1 MLGEKKQLIAKR
13 DLYTD
18 PTFPASDTSIF
29 FDYCTPLAQFR
40 GEISWLRPKDICS
53 TPRLFSNNLQDVQ
66 VKQGIL
72 GDCWFLCACVALQ
85 KSKYLLNKV
94 IPPGQ
99 PSWTDESY
107 QGCFT
112 CRVWQF
118 GHWVEVTIDDR
129 LPCLGGKL
137 CFSQCQ
143 TEDLF
148 WLPLLEKAYAKV
160 HGSYE
165 QLWAGQVADAL
176 VDLTGGIAERWTLK
190 GPGRNMEKEKTGMVL
205 EKAVFRKLMNLKEQ
219 CVISCSVLNSRQGAS
234 ELGEFHAFI
243 VIDVLSLSEVS
254 GKEIFLLRI
263 RNPWGRRCWRGPWCE
278 GGQGWSQLDPVVASE
293 LLSQIQEGEFWVD
306 EEEFFREFDEIT
318 MGFPVNEEGQLQS
331 LYTEKVLY
339 HSQNLFGS
347 WVRGQSAGGCRNNS
361 SFPTNPKFWL
371 RVCEKS
377 EVCIA
382 LLQKHRKYSADWAG
396 RIQNLT
402 HLAEENLS
410 LTEGTQG
417 KNYQAVGL
425 HVWKVEKKRFNLPK
439 TLSAPPVVGTVC
451 HSYDREVHV
460 CCDLSPGFYLVV
472 PSTFL
477 KDAVG
482 NFLLRVFST
491 GRISLS
497 ELKPPP
503 TDAALCEELPAGEW
517 ETVQLHGCW
526 KNGQSAGGSRN
537 FPSFHLNP
545 CFPLS
550 IPAGPGKSSVKVTLR
565 QHCQDSKCRPIGFHI
580 FQVPNSSWKP
590 HTSSFL
596 HLEPLVSCVPHCYSQ
611 EVSQLCRLPAGS
623 YVIIPS
629 TYLPNTEGNFT
640 VVIATKID
648 RNRCGL
654 GFQQEAHSQ
663 PGDTWTSIAR
673 SKLYIFNFSCSKGIT
688 KASPRPI
695 YELIWEVLY

>member
-1 MLGEKKQLIAKR
+1 MLGEKKQLMVAR

-29 FDYCTPLAQFR
+29 FNYCTPLAQFR

-53 TPRLFSNNLQDVQ
+53 SPRLFSNNLQDVQ

-107 QGCFT
+107 RGCFM

-190 GPGRNMEKEKTGMVL
+190 GPGKIVEKEKTGMVL
-205 EKAVFRKLMNLKEQ
+205 EKAVFRRLMNLKEQ
-219 CVISCSVLNSRQGAS
+219 CVISCSILNSRQGAS

-243 VIDVLSLSEVS
+243 VIDTLNLSEVS

-263 RNPWGRRCWRGPWCE
+263 RNPWGRRCWKGPWCE
-278 GGQGWSQLDPVVASE
+278 GGQGWNQLDPVVASK

-318 MGFPVNEEGQLQS
+318 VGFPVNGEGQLQS

-371 RVCEKS
+371 RVCESS

-382 LLQKHRKYSADWAG
+382 LLQKHRKYSTDWAG
-396 RIQNLT
+396 RIQNPT
-402 HLAEENLS
+402 RLAEENPS
-410 LTEGTQG
+410 LTEGIQG

-439 TLSAPPVVGTVC
+439 TLSAPPVVG
-451 HSYDREVHV
+451 
-460 CCDLSPGFYLVV
+460 
-472 PSTFL
+472 
-477 KDAVG
+477 
-482 NFLLRVFST
+482 
-491 GRISLS
+491 RISLS

-503 TDAALCEELPAGEW
+503 MDAALCEELPAGEW
-517 ETVQLHGCW
+517 ETVQLQGCW
-526 KNGQSAGGSRN
+526 KNGLNAGGSRN
-537 FPSFHLNP
+537 FPSFHINP

-565 QHCQDSKCRPIGFHI
+565 QHCLDSKCCPIGFHI

-590 HTSSFL
+590 QTTSFV

-611 EVSQLCRLPAGS
+611 EVSRLCRLPAGS

-648 RNRCGL
+648 RKRI
-654 GFQQEAHSQ
+654 HSQ
-663 PGDTWTSIAR
+663 E
-673 SKLYIFNFSCSKGIT
+673 KLGQV
-688 KASPRPI
+688 
-695 YELIWEVLY
+695 LQEVSFTTVMKR

>member
-1 MLGEKKQLIAKR
+1 MLGEKKHLIVKR

-53 TPRLFSNNLQDVQ
+53 TPRLFSNNPQDVQ

-143 TEDLF
+143 AEDLF

-190 GPGRNMEKEKTGMVL
+190 GPGKNTEKEKTGMVL
-205 EKAVFRKLMNLKEQ
+205 EKAVFRRLMNLKEQ

-243 VIDVLSLSEVS
+243 VIDMLNLSKVS

-278 GGQGWSQLDPVVASE
+278 GGQGWSQLDPALASD
-293 LLSQIQEGEFWVD
+293 LLSRIQEGEFWVD
-306 EEEFFREFDEIT
+306 DEEFFREFDEIT
-318 MGFPVNEEGQLQS
+318 MGFPINEEGQLQS
-331 LYTEKVLY
+331 LYT
-339 HSQNLFGS
+339 
-347 WVRGQSAGGCRNNS
+347 
-361 SFPTNPKFWL
+361 
-371 RVCEKS
+371 
-377 EVCIA
+377 
-382 LLQKHRKYSADWAG
+382 
-396 RIQNLT
+396 
-402 HLAEENLS
+402 
-410 LTEGTQG
+410 
-417 KNYQAVGL
+417 
-425 HVWKVEKKRFNLPK
+425 
-439 TLSAPPVVGTVC
+439 VVGTVC

-503 TDAALCEELPAGEW
+503 ADAALCEELPAGEW

-537 FPSFHLNP
+537 FPSFHINP

-648 RNRCGL
+648 RKRIHSRETL
-654 GFQQEAHSQ
+654 GQVLQENQHCAANLHNEAQ
-663 PGDTWTSIAR
+663 FFKI
-673 SKLYIFNFSCSKGIT
+673 
-688 KASPRPI
+688 
-695 YELIWEVLY
+695 EVKNICML

>member
-1 MLGEKKQLIAKR
+1 MLGEKKQLIVKR

-18 PTFPASDTSIF
+18 PTFPASDTSIYF
-29 FDYCTPLAQFR
+29 NYCTPLAQFR
-40 GEISWLRPKDICS
+40 GEISWLRPQEICS
-53 TPRLFSNNLQDVQ
+53 TPRLFSDKPQDVQ

-72 GDCWFLCACVALQ
+72 GDCWFLCACIALQ

-118 GHWVEVTIDDR
+118 GQWVEVTVDDR

-148 WLPLLEKAYAKV
+148 WLPLLEKAYAKL

-190 GPGRNMEKEKTGMVL
+190 NPGRNTEKEKTGMVL
-205 EKAVFRKLMNLKEQ
+205 EKTVFRRLMNLKEQ

-243 VIDVLSLSEVS
+243 VIDMLNLSKVS

-263 RNPWGRRCWRGPWCE
+263 RNPWGRRCWKGPWCE
-278 GGQGWSQLDPVVASE
+278 GGQGWSQLDPVAASE

-318 MGFPVNEEGQLQS
+318 MGFPINEEGQLQS
-331 LYTEKVLY
+331 LYTEKVLF

-382 LLQKHRKYSADWAG
+382 LLQKHRKYSPDWAG

-410 LTEGTQG
+410 LAEGIQR

-460 CCDLSPGFYLVV
+460 CCDLSPGYYLVV

-477 KDAVG
+477 KDEVG
-482 NFLLRVFST
+482 HFLLRVFST

-497 ELKPPP
+497 EIKPPP
-503 TDAALCEELPAGEW
+503 TDAAFCEE
-517 ETVQLHGCW
+517 
-526 KNGQSAGGSRN
+526 
-537 FPSFHLNP
+537 F
-545 CFPLS
+545 
-550 IPAGPGKSSVKVTLR
+550 PAGPGKSSVKVTLR

-580 FQVPNSSWKP
+580 FQVPNSNWKP
-590 HTSSFL
+590 HISSFI

-629 TYLPNTEGNFT
+629 TYSPNTEGNFT
-640 VVIATKID
+640 VIIATKID
-648 RNRCGL
+648 RKRIQSRETL
-654 GFQQEAHSQ
+654 GQVLQEVSF
-663 PGDTWTSIAR
+663 TTVMKR
-673 SKLYIFNFSCSKGIT
+673 
-688 KASPRPI
+688 
-695 YELIWEVLY
+695 

>member
-1 MLGEKKQLIAKR
+1 MLGEKKPVMVKR

-18 PTFPASDTSIF
+18 PTFPASDSSLF
-29 FDYCTPLAQFR
+29 FDHCTPLAQFR
-40 GEISWLRPKDICS
+40 GQISWLRPKDICS
-53 TPRLFSNNLQDVQ
+53 TPRLFPNNLQDVQ

-99 PSWTDESY
+99 PSWADDSY

-118 GHWVEVTIDDR
+118 GRWVDVTIDDR

-190 GPGRNMEKEKTGMVL
+190 GPGRNMEKEKTGTVL
-205 EKAVFRKLMNLKEQ
+205 EKAVFRRLMNLKEQ
-219 CVISCSVLNSRQGAS
+219 CVISCSVLDSRQGAS
-234 ELGEFHAFI
+234 ERGEFHAFI
-243 VIDVLSLSEVS
+243 VIDVLNLSEAS
-254 GKEIFLLRI
+254 GREIFLLRI
-263 RNPWGRRCWRGPWCE
+263 RNPWGRRCWSGPWCE
-278 GGQGWSQLDPVVASE
+278 GGKGWSRLDPAVASE

-306 EEEFFREFDEIT
+306 EEEFFREFDEVT

-382 LLQKHRKYSADWAG
+382 LLQKHREYRADWAG
-396 RIQNLT
+396 RRRNLA
-402 HLAEENLS
+402 HLAEEKLC
-410 LTEGTQG
+410 LTEGIQG

-460 CCDLSPGFYLVV
+460 CSDLSPGFYLVV

-491 GRISLS
+491 GRISLRLS
-497 ELKPPP
+497 TCISLERSWQITLQSQNTRLIIYSAEFGSKV
-503 TDAALCEELPAGEW
+503 ASSLRLNKGLQNHEANFAVWVKVLFLPAIYLVSG
-517 ETVQLHGCW
+517 H
-526 KNGQSAGGSRN
+526 
-537 FPSFHLNP
+537 
-545 CFPLS
+545 
-550 IPAGPGKSSVKVTLR
+550 ISSVEHVALSVT
-565 QHCQDSKCRPIGFHI
+565 G
-580 FQVPNSSWKP
+580 
-590 HTSSFL
+590 
-596 HLEPLVSCVPHCYSQ
+596 
-611 EVSQLCRLPAGS
+611 
-623 YVIIPS
+623 
-629 TYLPNTEGNFT
+629 
-640 VVIATKID
+640 
-648 RNRCGL
+648 
-654 GFQQEAHSQ
+654 
-663 PGDTWTSIAR
+663 
-673 SKLYIFNFSCSKGIT
+673 
-688 KASPRPI
+688 
-695 YELIWEVLY
+695 

>member
-1 MLGEKKQLIAKR
+1 MLGEKKQLMVTR

-53 TPRLFSNNLQDVQ
+53 SPRLFSNNLQDVQ

-190 GPGRNMEKEKTGMVL
+190 GPGKDVEKEKTGMVL
-205 EKAVFRKLMNLKEQ
+205 EKAVFRRLMNLKEQ

-243 VIDVLSLSEVS
+243 VIDTVNLSEVS

-263 RNPWGRRCWRGPWCE
+263 RNPWGRRCWKGPWCE
-278 GGQGWSQLDPVVASE
+278 GGQGWNQLDPAVASE
-293 LLSQIQEGEFWVD
+293 LLSQILEGEFWVD

-318 MGFPVNEEGQLQS
+318 VGFPVNEEGQLQS

-371 RVCEKS
+371 RVCESS

-382 LLQKHRKYSADWAG
+382 LLQKHRKYSTDWAG
-396 RIQNLT
+396 RIQNPT
-402 HLAEENLS
+402 RLAEENPS
-410 LTEGTQG
+410 LTEGIQG

-439 TLSAPPVVGTVC
+439 TLSAPPVVGTIC

-503 TDAALCEELPAGEW
+503 TDAALCEELPAG
-517 ETVQLHGCW
+517 
-526 KNGQSAGGSRN
+526 
-537 FPSFHLNP
+537 
-545 CFPLS
+545 
-550 IPAGPGKSSVKVTLR
+550 PGKTSVKVTLR
-565 QHCQDSKCRPIGFHI
+565 QHCRDSKCCPIGFHI

-590 HTSSFL
+590 QTTSFV

-611 EVSQLCRLPAGS
+611 EVSRLCRLPAGS

-629 TYLPNTEGNFT
+629 TYLPSTEGNFT
-640 VVIATKID
+640 VLIATKID
-648 RNRCGL
+648 RKRI
-654 GFQQEAHSQ
+654 HSQ
-663 PGDTWTSIAR
+663 ETLGQV
-673 SKLYIFNFSCSKGIT
+673 LQ
-688 KASPRPI
+688 
-695 YELIWEVLY
+695 EVSFTTVMKR

>member
-1 MLGEKKQLIAKR
+1 MLGEKKQLIVKR

-29 FDYCTPLAQFR
+29 FDFSTPLAQFR

-53 TPRLFSNNLQDVQ
+53 TPRLFSSNLQDVQ

-190 GPGRNMEKEKTGMVL
+190 SPGRNMEKEKSGIVL
-205 EKAVFRKLMNLKEQ
+205 EKDVFRRLMNLKEQ
-219 CVISCSVLNSRQGAS
+219 CVISCSVLDSRQGAS

-243 VIDVLSLSEVS
+243 VIDMLNLSEVS

-278 GGQGWSQLDPVVASE
+278 GGQGWSQLDPVVASK

-331 LYTEKVLY
+331 LSTGKVLY

-382 LLQKHRKYSADWAG
+382 LLQKRRKYHADWAG
-396 RIQNLT
+396 RIKNLT
-402 HLAEENLS
+402 HLAEENLP
-410 LTEGTQG
+410 LTEGIQG

-439 TLSAPPVVGTVC
+439 TLSTPPVVGTVC

-503 TDAALCEELPAGEW
+503 ADDTLCEEL
-517 ETVQLHGCW
+517 
-526 KNGQSAGGSRN
+526 
-537 FPSFHLNP
+537 
-545 CFPLS
+545 
-550 IPAGPGKSSVKVTLR
+550 PAGPGKSSVKVTLR

-590 HTSSFL
+590 RTSSFL

-623 YVIIPS
+623 YLIIPS
-629 TYLPNTEGNFT
+629 TYLPDTEGDFT

-648 RNRCGL
+648 RKRIQSRETL
-654 GFQQEAHSQ
+654 GQVLQENQHCTARHNVPQVLKDTSEEYVHVLIRATSFERK
-663 PGDTWTSIAR
+663 PGNAFLQHQNSCVILTVWYLTKHICR
-673 SKLYIFNFSCSKGIT
+673 KLSNSMSNLLL
-688 KASPRPI
+688 P
-695 YELIWEVLY
+695 

>member
-1 MLGEKKQLIAKR
+1 MKGHCGEAGASLFSQVGAWQCKIVEIAKLLKIVLKMLGEKNQVIVKR

-53 TPRLFSNNLQDVQ
+53 SPRLFSNNLQDVQ

-190 GPGRNMEKEKTGMVL
+190 DPGRNVEKGKTGMVL
-205 EKAVFRKLMNLKEQ
+205 EKALFRRLMNLKEQ
-219 CVISCSVLNSRQGAS
+219 CVISCAILDSRQGTS

-243 VIDVLSLSEVS
+243 VIDTLNLSEVS

-278 GGQGWSQLDPVVASE
+278 GGQGWSQLDPVLASE
-293 LLSQIQEGEFWVD
+293 LLSQIREGEFWVD
-306 EEEFFREFDEIT
+306 EDEFFREFDEIT

-339 HSQNLFGS
+339 HSQNLFGA

-402 HLAEENLS
+402 DLAEENLS
-410 LTEGTQG
+410 LTEGRQR

-439 TLSAPPVVGTVC
+439 TLSAPPVVGTTC

-460 CCDLSPGFYLVV
+460 CCDLLPGFYLVV

-503 TDAALCEELPAGEW
+503 TDAALCEELPAG
-517 ETVQLHGCW
+517 
-526 KNGQSAGGSRN
+526 
-537 FPSFHLNP
+537 
-545 CFPLS
+545 
-550 IPAGPGKSSVKVTLR
+550 PGESSVKVTLR

-580 FQVPNSSWKP
+580 FQVPDSSWKP

-611 EVSQLCRLPAGS
+611 EVSQLCRLPAGN

-648 RNRCGL
+648 RKRIHSRETL
-654 GFQQEAHSQ
+654 GQVLQEISF
-663 PGDTWTSIAR
+663 TTVMKR
-673 SKLYIFNFSCSKGIT
+673 
-688 KASPRPI
+688 
-695 YELIWEVLY
+695 

>member
-1 MLGEKKQLIAKR
+1 MLGEKKQLIVKR
-13 DLYTD
+13 ELYTD

-53 TPRLFSNNLQDVQ
+53 APRLFSNNLQDVQ

-190 GPGRNMEKEKTGMVL
+190 DPGRNIEKEKTGMVL
-205 EKAVFRKLMNLKEQ
+205 EKAVFRRLMNLKEQ
-219 CVISCSVLNSRQGAS
+219 CVISCSVLNSRKGAS

-243 VIDVLSLSEVS
+243 VIDMLNVSEVS

-278 GGQGWSQLDPVVASE
+278 GGQGWNQLDPAVALE

-306 EEEFFREFDEIT
+306 EEEFYREFDEIT

-402 HLAEENLS
+402 RLAEENLS

-439 TLSAPPVVGTVC
+439 TLSAPPVVGTIC

-503 TDAALCEELPAGEW
+503 TDAALCEELPAG
-517 ETVQLHGCW
+517 
-526 KNGQSAGGSRN
+526 
-537 FPSFHLNP
+537 
-545 CFPLS
+545 
-550 IPAGPGKSSVKVTLR
+550 PGKSSVKVTLR

-590 HTSSFL
+590 DTSSFL
-596 HLEPLVSCVPHCYSQ
+596 HLEAVVSCVPHCYSQ

-623 YVIIPS
+623 YVVIPS
-629 TYLPNTEGNFT
+629 TYLPNTEGSFT

-648 RNRCGL
+648 RKRIHSRETL
-654 GFQQEAHSQ
+654 GQVLQEISF
-663 PGDTWTSIAR
+663 TTVMKR
-673 SKLYIFNFSCSKGIT
+673 
-688 KASPRPI
+688 
-695 YELIWEVLY
+695 

>member
-1 MLGEKKQLIAKR
+1 MLGEKKQLMVKR

-53 TPRLFSNNLQDVQ
+53 SPRLFSNNVQDVQ

-190 GPGRNMEKEKTGMVL
+190 DPGKNMEKEKTGMVL
-205 EKAVFRKLMNLKEQ
+205 EKAVFRRLMNLKEQ

-243 VIDVLSLSEVS
+243 VIDTLNLFEVS

-263 RNPWGRRCWRGPWCE
+263 RNPWGRRCWKGPWCE
-278 GGQGWSQLDPVVASE
+278 G
-293 LLSQIQEGEFWVD
+293 
-306 EEEFFREFDEIT
+306 
-318 MGFPVNEEGQLQS
+318 
-331 LYTEKVLY
+331 
-339 HSQNLFGS
+339 
-347 WVRGQSAGGCRNNS
+347 

-371 RVCEKS
+371 RVCETS

-382 LLQKHRKYSADWAG
+382 LLQKHRKYSTDWAG
-396 RIQNLT
+396 RIQNPT
-402 HLAEENLS
+402 HLAEENPS
-410 LTEGTQG
+410 LTEGIQG

-439 TLSAPPVVGTVC
+439 TLSAPPVVGTIC

-537 FPSFHLNP
+537 FPSFHINP

-550 IPAGPGKSSVKVTLR
+550 VPAGPGKSSVKVTLR

-590 HTSSFL
+590 QTTSFL
-596 HLEPLVSCVPHCYSQ
+596 HLEPLVSCVPHCYAQ
-611 EVSQLCRLPAGS
+611 EVSRLCRLPAGR

-648 RNRCGL
+648 RKRIQSQETL
-654 GFQQEAHSQ
+654 GQVLQEVS
-663 PGDTWTSIAR
+663 DT
-673 SKLYIFNFSCSKGIT
+673 
-688 KASPRPI
+688 
-695 YELIWEVLY
+695 

>member
-1 MLGEKKQLIAKR
+1 MLGEKKQLMVTR

-53 TPRLFSNNLQDVQ
+53 SPRLFSNNLQDVQ

-190 GPGRNMEKEKTGMVL
+190 GPGKDVEKEKTGMVL
-205 EKAVFRKLMNLKEQ
+205 EKAVFRRLMNLKEQ

-243 VIDVLSLSEVS
+243 VIDRVNLSEVS

-263 RNPWGRRCWRGPWCE
+263 RNPWGRRCWKGPWCE
-278 GGQGWSQLDPVVASE
+278 GGQGWNQLDPAVASE
-293 LLSQIQEGEFWVD
+293 LLSQILEGEFWVD

-318 MGFPVNEEGQLQS
+318 VGFPVNEEGQLQS
-331 LYTEKVLY
+331 LYTEKVLC

-371 RVCEKS
+371 RVCESS

-382 LLQKHRKYSADWAG
+382 LLQKHRKYSTDWAG
-396 RIQNLT
+396 RIQNPT
-402 HLAEENLS
+402 RLAEENPF
-410 LTEGTQG
+410 LTQGIQG

-439 TLSAPPVVGTVC
+439 TLSAPPVVGTIC

-526 KNGQSAGGSRN
+526 KNGLNAGGSRN
-537 FPSFHLNP
+537 FSSFHTNP

-550 IPAGPGKSSVKVTLR
+550 IPAGPGKTTVKVTLR
-565 QHCQDSKCRPIGFHI
+565 QHCLDSKCCPIGFHI

-590 HTSSFL
+590 QTTSFV

-611 EVSQLCRLPAGS
+611 EVSRLCRLPAGS

-629 TYLPNTEGNFT
+629 TYLPSTEGNFT
-640 VVIATKID
+640 LVIATKID
-648 RNRCGL
+648 RKHI
-654 GFQQEAHSQ
+654 HSQ
-663 PGDTWTSIAR
+663 ETLGQVLQEVSFTTVMKRWDIPQEPSKYPGVEKVQAHI
-673 SKLYIFNFSCSKGIT
+673 
-688 KASPRPI
+688 
-695 YELIWEVLY
+695 

>member
-1 MLGEKKQLIAKR
+1 MAPPRSAGPSCRLV
-13 DLYTD
+13 
-18 PTFPASDTSIF
+18 
-29 FDYCTPLAQFR
+29 
-40 GEISWLRPKDICS
+40 DICS
-53 TPRLFSNNLQDVQ
+53 TPRLFPNNLQDVQ

-99 PSWTDESY
+99 PSWADDSY

-118 GHWVEVTIDDR
+118 GRWVDVTIDDR

-190 GPGRNMEKEKTGMVL
+190 GPGRNMEKEKTGTVL
-205 EKAVFRKLMNLKEQ
+205 EKAVFRRLMNLKEQ
-219 CVISCSVLNSRQGAS
+219 CVISCSVLDSRQGAS
-234 ELGEFHAFI
+234 ERGEFHAFI
-243 VIDVLSLSEVS
+243 VIDVLNLSEAS
-254 GKEIFLLRI
+254 GREIFLLRI
-263 RNPWGRRCWRGPWCE
+263 RNPWGRRCWSGPWCE
-278 GGQGWSQLDPVVASE
+278 GGKGWSRLDPAVASE

-306 EEEFFREFDEIT
+306 EEEFFREFDEVT

-382 LLQKHRKYSADWAG
+382 LLQKHREYRADWAG
-396 RIQNLT
+396 RRRNLA
-402 HLAEENLS
+402 HLAEEKLC
-410 LTEGTQG
+410 LTEGIQG

-460 CCDLSPGFYLVV
+460 CSDLSPGFYLVV

-503 TDAALCEELPAGEW
+503 RDAALCEEL
-517 ETVQLHGCW
+517 
-526 KNGQSAGGSRN
+526 
-537 FPSFHLNP
+537 
-545 CFPLS
+545 
-550 IPAGPGKSSVKVTLR
+550 PAGPGKSSVKVTLR

-580 FQVPNSSWKP
+580 FQVPDSSWKP
-590 HTSSFL
+590 HTSCL
-596 HLEPLVSCVPHCYSQ
+596 QLEPLVSCVPHCHAQ
-611 EVSQLCRLPAGS
+611 EVTRLCQLPAGS
-623 YVIIPS
+623 YVIVPS
-629 TYLPNTEGNFT
+629 TYLPNTEGSFT

-648 RNRCGL
+648 RKHI
-654 GFQQEAHSQ
+654 HSQ
-663 PGDTWTSIAR
+663 ETLGQ
-673 SKLYIFNFSCSKGIT
+673 
-688 KASPRPI
+688 
-695 YELIWEVLY
+695 VLQEMSFTTVMKR

>member
-1 MLGEKKQLIAKR
+1 MLGEKKQLIVKR

-18 PTFPASDTSIF
+18 PTFPASDTSIYF
-29 FDYCTPLAQFR
+29 NYCTPLAQFR
-40 GEISWLRPKDICS
+40 GEISWLRPQEICS
-53 TPRLFSNNLQDVQ
+53 TPRLFSDKPQDVQ

-72 GDCWFLCACVALQ
+72 GDCWFLCACIALQ

-148 WLPLLEKAYAKV
+148 WLPLLEKAYAKL

-165 QLWAGQVADAL
+165 QLWAGQVADAV

-190 GPGRNMEKEKTGMVL
+190 DPGRNMEKERTGMVL
-205 EKAVFRKLMNLKEQ
+205 EKMVFRRLMNLKEQ

-243 VIDVLSLSEVS
+243 VIDMLNLPKVS

-263 RNPWGRRCWRGPWCE
+263 RNPWGRRCWKGPWCE
-278 GGQGWSQLDPVVASE
+278 GGQGWSQLDPVAASE
-293 LLSQIQEGEFWVD
+293 MLSQIQEGEFWVD

-318 MGFPVNEEGQLQS
+318 VSFPINEEGQLQS
-331 LYTEKVLY
+331 LYTEKVLF

-382 LLQKHRKYSADWAG
+382 LLQKHRKYSPDWAG

-410 LTEGTQG
+410 LTEGIQRNIQR

-460 CCDLSPGFYLVV
+460 CCDLSPGYYLVV

-477 KDAVG
+477 KDEIG
-482 NFLLRVFST
+482 HFLLRVFST

-497 ELKPPP
+497 EIKPPP
-503 TDAALCEELPAGEW
+503 TDATFCEE
-517 ETVQLHGCW
+517 
-526 KNGQSAGGSRN
+526 
-537 FPSFHLNP
+537 F
-545 CFPLS
+545 
-550 IPAGPGKSSVKVTLR
+550 PAGPGKSSVKVTLR

-580 FQVPNSSWKP
+580 FQVPNSNWEP
-590 HTSSFL
+590 HTSSFI

-623 YVIIPS
+623 YIIIPS

-640 VVIATKID
+640 IIIATKID
-648 RNRCGL
+648 RKRI
-654 GFQQEAHSQ
+654 HSQ
-663 PGDTWTSIAR
+663 ETLGQV
-673 SKLYIFNFSCSKGIT
+673 LQ
-688 KASPRPI
+688 
-695 YELIWEVLY
+695 EVSFTTVMKR

>member
-1 MLGEKKQLIAKR
+1 MAAGRAPRLVLGNIKSWTLAAKLLRIVLKMLGEKKQLIVKR

-176 VDLTGGIAERWTLK
+176 VDLTGGIAERWTLR
-190 GPGRNMEKEKTGMVL
+190 GPGRNTEKEKTGMVL
-205 EKAVFRKLMNLKEQ
+205 EKAVFRRLMNLKEQ

-243 VIDVLSLSEVS
+243 VIDMLNLSEVS

-278 GGQGWSQLDPVVASE
+278 GGEGWSQLDPVVASE

-347 WVRGQSAGGCRNNS
+347 WVKGQSAGGCRNNS
-361 SFPTNPKFWL
+361 SFPMNPKFWL

-382 LLQKHRKYSADWAG
+382 LLQRHRKYSADWAG

-460 CCDLSPGFYLVV
+460 CCDLLPGFYLVV

-503 TDAALCEELPAGEW
+503 ADAALCEELPVGEW

-537 FPSFHLNP
+537 FPSFHINP

-629 TYLPNTEGNFT
+629 TYLPDTEGNFT

-648 RNRCGL
+648 RKRIHSRETL
-654 GFQQEAHSQ
+654 GQVLQEMSF
-663 PGDTWTSIAR
+663 TTVMKR
-673 SKLYIFNFSCSKGIT
+673 
-688 KASPRPI
+688 
-695 YELIWEVLY
+695 

>member
-1 MLGEKKQLIAKR
+1 MLGETKQLIVKR

-18 PTFPASDTSIF
+18 PAFPAADTSIF

-40 GEISWLRPKDICS
+40 GEISWLRPQDICS

-176 VDLTGGIAERWTLK
+176 VDLTGGIAVRWTLK
-190 GPGRNMEKEKTGMVL
+190 GPGRNTEKEKTGMVL
-205 EKAVFRKLMNLKEQ
+205 EKGVFRKLMNLKEQ

-243 VIDVLSLSEVS
+243 VVDTLNLSEVS
-254 GKEIFLLRI
+254 GKEVFLLRI
-263 RNPWGRRCWRGPWCE
+263 RNPWGRRCWKGPWCE
-278 GGQGWSQLDPVVASE
+278 GGQGWSQLDPAVASE
-293 LLSQIQEGEFWVD
+293 LLAQTQEGEFWVD

-318 MGFPVNEEGQLQS
+318 MGFPINEEGHLQS
-331 LYTEKVLY
+331 LYTGVVREEVLY

-347 WVRGQSAGGCRNNS
+347 WVRGLSAGGCRNNS

-371 RVCEKS
+371 RVSEKS

-396 RIQNLT
+396 RIQSLT

-439 TLSAPPVVGTVC
+439 TLSTPPVVGTIC

-491 GRISLS
+491 GRISLRTRKKQCES
-497 ELKPPP
+497 YAPS
-503 TDAALCEELPAGEW
+503 AL
-517 ETVQLHGCW
+517 
-526 KNGQSAGGSRN
+526 
-537 FPSFHLNP
+537 
-545 CFPLS
+545 
-550 IPAGPGKSSVKVTLR
+550 
-565 QHCQDSKCRPIGFHI
+565 
-580 FQVPNSSWKP
+580 
-590 HTSSFL
+590 
-596 HLEPLVSCVPHCYSQ
+596 
-611 EVSQLCRLPAGS
+611 
-623 YVIIPS
+623 
-629 TYLPNTEGNFT
+629 
-640 VVIATKID
+640 
-648 RNRCGL
+648 
-654 GFQQEAHSQ
+654 
-663 PGDTWTSIAR
+663 
-673 SKLYIFNFSCSKGIT
+673 
-688 KASPRPI
+688 PR
-695 YELIWEVLY
+695 

>member
-1 MLGEKKQLIAKR
+1 MLGEKKQLILKR

-190 GPGRNMEKEKTGMVL
+190 GPERNMEKEKTGMVL
-205 EKAVFRKLMNLKEQ
+205 EKAVFRRLMNLKEQ
-219 CVISCSVLNSRQGAS
+219 CVISCSVLSSRQGAS

-243 VIDVLSLSEVS
+243 VIDMLNLSEVS

-306 EEEFFREFDEIT
+306 EEEFFREFDEVT

-347 WVRGQSAGGCRNNS
+347 WVRGRSAGGCRNNS

-382 LLQKHRKYSADWAG
+382 LLQKHRKYSPDWAG
-396 RIQNLT
+396 RIKNLT
-402 HLAEENLS
+402 RLAEENLS

-439 TLSAPPVVGTVC
+439 TLSAPPVVGTIC

-503 TDAALCEELPAGEW
+503 TDAALCEEL
-517 ETVQLHGCW
+517 
-526 KNGQSAGGSRN
+526 
-537 FPSFHLNP
+537 
-545 CFPLS
+545 
-550 IPAGPGKSSVKVTLR
+550 PAGPGKSSVKVTLR

-629 TYLPNTEGNFT
+629 TYLPNTEGSFT

-648 RNRCGL
+648 RKRIHSRETL
-654 GFQQEAHSQ
+654 GQVLQEISF
-663 PGDTWTSIAR
+663 TTVMKR
-673 SKLYIFNFSCSKGIT
+673 
-688 KASPRPI
+688 
-695 YELIWEVLY
+695 

>member
-1 MLGEKKQLIAKR
+1 MLAEKKQLIVKR
-13 DLYTD
+13 ELYTD

-53 TPRLFSNNLQDVQ
+53 APRLFSNNLQDVQ

-190 GPGRNMEKEKTGMVL
+190 DPGRNMEKEKTGMVL
-205 EKAVFRKLMNLKEQ
+205 EKAVFRRLMNLKEQ
-219 CVISCSVLNSRQGAS
+219 CVISCSVLNSRKGAS
-234 ELGEFHAFI
+234 DLGEFHAFI
-243 VIDVLSLSEVS
+243 VIDMLNVSEVS

-278 GGQGWSQLDPVVASE
+278 GGQGWNQLDPAVALE

-306 EEEFFREFDEIT
+306 EEEFYREFDEIT

-402 HLAEENLS
+402 RLAEENLS

-497 ELKPPP
+497 ELKSPP
-503 TDAALCEELPAGEW
+503 TDAALCEEL
-517 ETVQLHGCW
+517 
-526 KNGQSAGGSRN
+526 
-537 FPSFHLNP
+537 
-545 CFPLS
+545 
-550 IPAGPGKSSVKVTLR
+550 PAGPGKSSVKVTLR

-596 HLEPLVSCVPHCYSQ
+596 HLEPVVSCVPHCYSQ

-629 TYLPNTEGNFT
+629 TYLPNTEGSFT

-648 RNRCGL
+648 RKRIHSRETL
-654 GFQQEAHSQ
+654 GQVLQEISF
-663 PGDTWTSIAR
+663 TTVMKR
-673 SKLYIFNFSCSKGIT
+673 
-688 KASPRPI
+688 
-695 YELIWEVLY
+695 

>member
-1 MLGEKKQLIAKR
+1 MLGEKKQLIVKR

-190 GPGRNMEKEKTGMVL
+190 DPERNMEKGKTGMVL
-205 EKAVFRKLMNLKEQ
+205 EKAVFRRLMNLKEQ
-219 CVISCSVLNSRQGAS
+219 CVISCSVLNSRKGAS

-243 VIDVLSLSEVS
+243 VIDMLKLSEVS

-293 LLSQIQEGEFWVD
+293 LLSQTQEGEFWVD

-402 HLAEENLS
+402 RLAEENLS
-410 LTEGTQG
+410 LTEGIQG

-503 TDAALCEELPAGEW
+503 TDTALCEELPAG
-517 ETVQLHGCW
+517 
-526 KNGQSAGGSRN
+526 S
-537 FPSFHLNP
+537 
-545 CFPLS
+545 
-550 IPAGPGKSSVKVTLR
+550 GKSSVKVTLR

-648 RNRCGL
+648 RKRLHSRETL
-654 GFQQEAHSQ
+654 GQVLQEMSF
-663 PGDTWTSIAR
+663 TTVMKR
-673 SKLYIFNFSCSKGIT
+673 
-688 KASPRPI
+688 
-695 YELIWEVLY
+695 

>member
-1 MLGEKKQLIAKR
+1 MLGEKRQLIVKR

-18 PTFPASDTSIF
+18 PTFPASDTSLF
-29 FDYCTPLAQFR
+29 FDYSTPLAQFR

-53 TPRLFSNNLQDVQ
+53 TPRLFSSNLQDVQ

-148 WLPLLEKAYAKV
+148 WLPLLEKAYAKYVSTVIWASKGRV

-190 GPGRNMEKEKTGMVL
+190 SPGRNMEKEKPGMVL
-205 EKAVFRKLMNLKEQ
+205 EKDVFRRLMNLKEQ
-219 CVISCSVLNSRQGAS
+219 CVISCSVLDSRQGAS

-243 VIDVLSLSEVS
+243 VIDMLNVSEVS

-278 GGQGWSQLDPVVASE
+278 GGQGWSQLDPAVASK

-331 LYTEKVLY
+331 LSTGKVLY

-382 LLQKHRKYSADWAG
+382 LLQKHRKYHADWAG
-396 RIQNLT
+396 RIKNLT
-402 HLAEENLS
+402 HLAEENLC
-410 LTEGTQG
+410 LTEGIQG

-503 TDAALCEELPAGEW
+503 TDGTLCEEL
-517 ETVQLHGCW
+517 
-526 KNGQSAGGSRN
+526 
-537 FPSFHLNP
+537 
-545 CFPLS
+545 
-550 IPAGPGKSSVKVTLR
+550 PAGPGKSSVKVTLR
-565 QHCQDSKCRPIGFHI
+565 QHCQDSKCCPIGFHI

-590 HTSSFL
+590 QTSSFL

-623 YVIIPS
+623 YLIIPS
-629 TYLPNTEGNFT
+629 TYLPDTEGDFT

-648 RNRCGL
+648 RKRIHSRETL
-654 GFQQEAHSQ
+654 GQVLQEIS
-663 PGDTWTSIAR
+663 GSFCIT
-673 SKLYIFNFSCSKGIT
+673 IFIKSLFI
-688 KASPRPI
+688 PRVIPQ
-695 YELIWEVLY
+695 YLPLL

>member
-1 MLGEKKQLIAKR
+1 MLGEKKQLILKR

-18 PTFPASDTSIF
+18 PTFPANDASIF
-29 FDYCTPLAQFR
+29 FNYCTPLAQFR
-40 GEISWLRPKDICS
+40 GEISWLRPTDICS
-53 TPRLFSNNLQDVQ
+53 APRLFSNNPQDVQ

-99 PSWTDESY
+99 PSWADESY
-107 QGCFT
+107 QGRFT

-165 QLWAGQVADAL
+165 HLWAGQVADAL
-176 VDLTGGIAERWTLK
+176 VDLTGGIAKRWTLK
-190 GPGRNMEKEKTGMVL
+190 CPGRNMEKEKTGMVL
-205 EKAVFRKLMNLKEQ
+205 EKELFRRLMNLKEQ
-219 CVISCSVLNSRQGAS
+219 CVISCAVLDSRQDAS

-243 VIDVLSLSEVS
+243 VIDMLNLSEVS

-263 RNPWGRRCWRGPWCE
+263 RNPWGRRCWKGPWCE
-278 GGQGWSQLDPVVASE
+278 GGQGWSQLDPVLTSK

-318 MGFPVNEEGQLQS
+318 VGFPVNEEGQLQS
-331 LYTEKVLY
+331 LYTEKVLC

-347 WVRGQSAGGCRNNS
+347 WVRGQTAGGCRNNS

-382 LLQKHRKYSADWAG
+382 LLQKHSKYRADWAG

-402 HLAEENLS
+402 HLAEKNLS
-410 LTEGTQG
+410 LTEGIQG

-439 TLSAPPVVGTVC
+439 TLSAPPVVGTLC

-503 TDAALCEELPAGEW
+503 TDAALCEELPAG
-517 ETVQLHGCW
+517 
-526 KNGQSAGGSRN
+526 
-537 FPSFHLNP
+537 
-545 CFPLS
+545 
-550 IPAGPGKSSVKVTLR
+550 PGKSSVKVTLR

-590 HTSSFL
+590 HPSSFL
-596 HLEPLVSCVPHCYSQ
+596 HLEPQVSCVPHCYSQ

-623 YVIIPS
+623 YIIIPS
-629 TYLPNTEGNFT
+629 TYLPNTEGSFT
-640 VVIATKID
+640 LVIATKID
-648 RNRCGL
+648 RKRIHSRETL
-654 GFQQEAHSQ
+654 GQ
-663 PGDTWTSIAR
+663 
-673 SKLYIFNFSCSKGIT
+673 
-688 KASPRPI
+688 
-695 YELIWEVLY
+695 VLQDISFTTVMKR

>member
-1 MLGEKKQLIAKR
+1 MLGEKKPLMVAR

-53 TPRLFSNNLQDVQ
+53 SPRLFSNNLQDVP

-85 KSKYLLNKV
+85 KSKYLLEKV

-143 TEDLF
+143 KEDLF

-190 GPGRNMEKEKTGMVL
+190 GPGKSVEKEKTGMVL
-205 EKAVFRKLMNLKEQ
+205 EKAVFRRLMNLKEQ

-243 VIDVLSLSEVS
+243 VIDTLNLSEVS

-263 RNPWGRRCWRGPWCE
+263 RNPWGRRCWKGPWCE
-278 GGQGWSQLDPVVASE
+278 GGPGWNQLDPVVASE

-318 MGFPVNEEGQLQS
+318 VGFPVNEEGQLQS

-371 RVCEKS
+371 RVCESS

-382 LLQKHRKYSADWAG
+382 LLQKCRKYSTDWAG
-396 RIQNLT
+396 RIQNP
-402 HLAEENLS
+402 S
-410 LTEGTQG
+410 LTEGIQG

-503 TDAALCEELPAGEW
+503 MDSALCEELPAG
-517 ETVQLHGCW
+517 
-526 KNGQSAGGSRN
+526 
-537 FPSFHLNP
+537 
-545 CFPLS
+545 
-550 IPAGPGKSSVKVTLR
+550 PGKSNVKVTLR
-565 QHCQDSKCRPIGFHI
+565 QHCLDSKCCPIGFHI

-590 HTSSFL
+590 QTTSFL

-611 EVSQLCRLPAGS
+611 EVSRLCRLPAGS

-648 RNRCGL
+648 RKRIHSHETL
-654 GFQQEAHSQ
+654 GQVLQEVSF
-663 PGDTWTSIAR
+663 TTVM
-673 SKLYIFNFSCSKGIT
+673 KK
-688 KASPRPI
+688 
-695 YELIWEVLY
+695 

>member
-1 MLGEKKQLIAKR
+1 MVQGAPWKGLVLGNIKLGKYPAELLGIVLKMLGEKKHLIVKR

-53 TPRLFSNNLQDVQ
+53 TPRLFSNNPQDVQ

-143 TEDLF
+143 AEDLF

-190 GPGRNMEKEKTGMVL
+190 GPGKNTEKEKTGMVL
-205 EKAVFRKLMNLKEQ
+205 EKAVFRRLMNLKEQ

-243 VIDVLSLSEVS
+243 VIDMLNLSEVS

-278 GGQGWSQLDPVVASE
+278 DGQGWSQLDPALASD
-293 LLSQIQEGEFWVD
+293 LLSRIQEGEFWVD
-306 EEEFFREFDEIT
+306 DEEFFREFDEIT
-318 MGFPVNEEGQLQS
+318 MGFPINEEGQLQS

-382 LLQKHRKYSADWAG
+382 LLQKHRKHSTDWAG
-396 RIQNLT
+396 RIKNLT

-410 LTEGTQG
+410 LTEGMQG

-439 TLSAPPVVGTVC
+439 TLSAPPVVGTIC

-477 KDAVG
+477 KDAAG

-497 ELKPPP
+497 RP
-503 TDAALCEELPAGEW
+503 
-517 ETVQLHGCW
+517 H
-526 KNGQSAGGSRN
+526 RY
-537 FPSFHLNP
+537 LN
-545 CFPLS
+545 
-550 IPAGPGKSSVKVTLR
+550 T
-565 QHCQDSKCRPIGFHI
+565 
-580 FQVPNSSWKP
+580 
-590 HTSSFL
+590 
-596 HLEPLVSCVPHCYSQ
+596 
-611 EVSQLCRLPAGS
+611 
-623 YVIIPS
+623 
-629 TYLPNTEGNFT
+629 
-640 VVIATKID
+640 
-648 RNRCGL
+648 
-654 GFQQEAHSQ
+654 
-663 PGDTWTSIAR
+663 
-673 SKLYIFNFSCSKGIT
+673 
-688 KASPRPI
+688 
-695 YELIWEVLY
+695 

>member
-1 MLGEKKQLIAKR
+1 MIVLKMLGEKKQLIVKR

-190 GPGRNMEKEKTGMVL
+190 RPGRNTEKEKTGMVL
-205 EKAVFRKLMNLKEQ
+205 EKAVFRRLMNLKEQ

-243 VIDVLSLSEVS
+243 VIDMLNLSEVS

-331 LYTEKVLY
+331 LYTEKVLC

-396 RIQNLT
+396 RIKNLT
-402 HLAEENLS
+402 HLTEKKLS
-410 LTEGTQG
+410 LTEGIQG

-491 GRISLS
+491 GRISLRTRKKQCES
-497 ELKPPP
+497 YPSS
-503 TDAALCEELPAGEW
+503 AL
-517 ETVQLHGCW
+517 
-526 KNGQSAGGSRN
+526 
-537 FPSFHLNP
+537 
-545 CFPLS
+545 
-550 IPAGPGKSSVKVTLR
+550 
-565 QHCQDSKCRPIGFHI
+565 
-580 FQVPNSSWKP
+580 
-590 HTSSFL
+590 
-596 HLEPLVSCVPHCYSQ
+596 
-611 EVSQLCRLPAGS
+611 
-623 YVIIPS
+623 
-629 TYLPNTEGNFT
+629 
-640 VVIATKID
+640 
-648 RNRCGL
+648 
-654 GFQQEAHSQ
+654 
-663 PGDTWTSIAR
+663 
-673 SKLYIFNFSCSKGIT
+673 
-688 KASPRPI
+688 PR
-695 YELIWEVLY
+695 